1 MVRTFLKPDNQNI
14 SIRLPQS
21 FIGKRIEVIA
31 FIVDETNDDQII
43 SDPVQTY
50 FASEK
55 VLSKEW
61 LTPEEENAWKDL

>member
-43 SDPVQTY
+43 SDLMIYNSQGRK
-50 FASEK
+50 S
-55 VLSKEW
+55 
-61 LTPEEENAWKDL
+61 